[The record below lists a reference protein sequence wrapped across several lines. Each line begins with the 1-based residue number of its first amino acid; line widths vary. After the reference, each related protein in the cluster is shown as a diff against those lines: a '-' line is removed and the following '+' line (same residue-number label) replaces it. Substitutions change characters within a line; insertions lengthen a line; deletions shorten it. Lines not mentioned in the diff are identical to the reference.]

1 MLTRVN
7 FNVFSTPASFEY
19 QDSSVGTCL
28 QIHVCSFRSG
38 SQILFHR
45 DGVGAVMDL
54 CVPNKRTVCNERTVT
69 LDSVKLIVN
78 ARDP

>member
-19 QDSSVGTCL
+19 RDSSVGTCL
-28 QIHVCSFRSG
+28 QIYVGCFRSG

-54 CVPNKRTVCNERTVT
+54 CVPNKWTVSIETDC
-69 LDSVKLIVN
+69 
-78 ARDP
+78 DP

>member
-1 MLTRVN
+1 MLTRLN
-7 FNVFSTPASFEY
+7 FNVFSTPASFEF

-28 QIHVCSFRSG
+28 QTHVGCFRSG

-54 CVPNKRTVCNERTVT
+54 CVPSSGLCPLKRTAT

>member
-1 MLTRVN
+1 MLTRLN
-7 FNVFSTPASFEY
+7 FNVFSTQASFEY

-28 QIHVCSFRSG
+28 QTHVGFRSG

-54 CVPNKRTVCNERTVT
+54 CVPNKWTVSIDTDCN
-69 LDSVKLIVN
+69 
-78 ARDP
+78 P